1 MMTAPTTPTEALPL
15 AILGRREPLEPE
27 QQVGSYSTLA
37 QKWEFPAGTPL
48 ARLRTY
54 SRSATT
60 GFFSDD
66 PDEDQDDW
74 TDD

>member
-1 MMTAPTTPTEALPL
+1 MTAPNTSQENLPL
-15 AILGRREPLEPE
+15 AFLGFREVCEPE
-27 QQVGSYSTLA
+27 RESGYYDIHS

-60 GFFSDD
+60 GVIFDD

-74 TDD
+74 TD